1 MKIGRWILLALV
13 VAAGGFYGVRY
24 YKGAHM
30 FAGAGAAG
38 AAPVEQLAP
47 PNVRIKVEVLNATRT
62 RGLARRAT
70 TYLRDRGF
78 DVVAVGTA
86 RQQRKVTLVLD
97 RSNHPQWAQLVAR
110 AFGAAVETRTDSL
123 GYLDVT
129 VLVGADWRPPALP
142 FYP

>member
-1 MKIGRWILLALV
+1 MKIGRWIVLALV
-13 VAAGGFYGVRY
+13 VSAGGFYGIRY
-24 YKGAHM
+24 YKGPHTFGRSGPADP
-30 FAGAGAAG
+30 
-38 AAPVEQLAP
+38 APVEQLAP
-47 PNVRIKVEVLNATRT
+47 ANVRIKVEVLNATRT

-86 RQQRKVTLVLD
+86 RQQRDATLVLD
-97 RSNHPQWAQLVAR
+97 RSNHPLWAELVAR
-110 AFGAAVETRTDSL
+110 AFGAAVETRPDTL